1 MSCEP
6 AEPAGVLVLPRRDTE
21 NAAKRA
27 HQLVGRRADAP
38 AERREPGWRVA
49 RRVELPADLA
59 HQPDLRVGGRRL
71 TGPAAPARP
80 EAGLL
85 GRFGDRKERH
95 LCPAGSPA
103 GARGPAIDPGGPGR
117 IDERAVVAA
126 VVRPHD
132 TPAARRGEPP
142 SDNRREPASRIIARP
157 LPPPSPSYFPT
168 PAHPP

>member
-27 HQLVGRRADAP
+27 HQLVRRRADAP

-85 GRFGDRKERH
+85 GRLGDRKECH
-95 LCPAGSPA
+95 LCSAGSPA
-103 GARGPAIDPGGPGR
+103 GARGPAIDPGGPDR

-126 VVRPHD
+126 GGRPHPAP
-132 TPAARRGEPP
+132 TARGGEGPNERGGAPAAGTYARR
-142 SDNRREPASRIIARP
+142 RRP
-157 LPPPSPSYFPT
+157 LF
-168 PAHPP
+168 

>member
-27 HQLVGRRADAP
+27 HQLVGCRADAP
-38 AERREPGWRVA
+38 AERHEPGWRVA

-85 GRFGDRKERH
+85 GRLGDRKECH

-103 GARGPAIDPGGPGR
+103 GARGPAIDPGGPDR

-126 VVRPHD
+126 VVRPPH
-132 TPAARRGEPP
+132 TPAARGGGLPN
-142 SDNRREPASRIIARP
+142 DNGREPSAVPNARA
-157 LPPPSPSYFPT
+157 PPPPFPSY
-168 PAHPP
+168 